1 MRAMIVDD
9 EPLARQRLRELLAE
23 LPDVEVVAEC
33 EDGHQAVEAIE
44 GDVPDLLFLDISMPG
59 LNGFEVLQAVDSGR
73 QPQVIFTTAYDEHAL
88 RAFEAHAVD
97 YLLKPIDPQR
107 LQSAVERAGLLM
119 RDPAPATQASIAEII
134 AAAGLSFTKGFTKR
148 IAVRRG
154 DRMMVVP
161 TKEVDWIEASGNYVR
176 LHVGDRS
183 DAIRATMN
191 SLESELDPAQ
201 FARIHRQT
209 IVNVDRIVEVSAGFG
224 GDYFVVLRSGLKLVM
239 QRSYLEHLRAAI
251 SRL

>member
-23 LPDVEVVAEC
+23 LPNITIVAEC
-33 EDGHQAVEAIE
+33 EDGEQAINAI
-44 GDVPDLLFLDISMPG
+44 GSDGPDLVFLDISMPG
-59 LNGFEVLQAVDSGR
+59 LNGFEVLQALDAGHV
-73 QPQVIFTTAYDEHAL
+73 PQVIFTTAYDEHAL

-107 LQSAVERAGLLM
+107 LRGAVERAELLL
-119 RDPAPATQASIAEII
+119 RGSVAAALPAIADVI
-134 AAAGLSFTKGFTKR
+134 AAVAGPRFTKR

-154 DRMMVVP
+154 DRMLIVAA
-161 TKEVDWIEASGNYVR
+161 KEIDWIEASGNYIR
-176 LHVGDRS
+176 LHIGDRS
-183 DAIRATMN
+183 DAVRATMN
-191 SLESELDPAQ
+191 SMESELDPAQ

>member
-23 LPDVEVVAEC
+23 LPDVTIIAEC
-33 EDGHQAVEAIE
+33 EDGEQAIDAI
-44 GDVPDLLFLDISMPG
+44 GSDGPDLVFLDISMPG
-59 LNGFEVLQAVDSGR
+59 LNGFEVLQALDAGKV
-73 QPQVIFTTAYDEHAL
+73 PQVIFTTAYDEHAL
-88 RAFEAHAVD
+88 RAFETHAVD

-107 LQSAVERAGLLM
+107 LRGAVERAELLL
-119 RDPAPATQASIAEII
+119 RGSVAAALPAIADVI
-134 AAAGLSFTKGFTKR
+134 AAVSSPRFTKR

-154 DRMMVVP
+154 DRMLIVAA
-161 TKEVDWIEASGNYVR
+161 KEIDWIEASGNYVQ

-183 DAIRATMN
+183 YSIRATMN
-191 SLESELDPAQ
+191 SMESELDPAQ

-209 IVNVDRIVEVSAGFG
+209 IVNVDRIAEVSAGFG
-224 GDYFVVLRSGLKLVM
+224 GDYFVLLRSGGKLDM
-239 QRSYLEHLRAAI
+239 QRSYIEHLRAAI